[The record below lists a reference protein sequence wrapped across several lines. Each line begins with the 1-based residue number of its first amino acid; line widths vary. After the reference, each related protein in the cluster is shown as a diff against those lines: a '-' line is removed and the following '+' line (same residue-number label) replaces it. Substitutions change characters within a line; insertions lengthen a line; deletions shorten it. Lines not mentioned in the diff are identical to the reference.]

1 MLTLIS
7 YVNLLKVGKRTYTLI
22 RPRYAFVIPKC
33 RLNISIHA
41 CSTCC

>member
-7 YVNLLKVGKRTYTLI
+7 YVHLSKVTYTFT

-33 RLNISIHA
+33 SLILN
-41 CSTCC
+41 